1 MQYAVVVAVVCFM
14 GYLIAGF
21 VKVWW
26 IVLAISLAMLF
37 IVLSFMRKYTDG
49 KDESKEEARAVDA
62 AK

>member
-1 MQYAVVVAVVCFM
+1 M
-14 GYLIAGF
+14 
-21 VKVWW
+21 KVWW